1 MDSTT
6 IKQLRSICE
15 LLETLKPLLEENIS
29 RLQQDVSRQEPLIQ
43 RLLESEISAQETLI
57 PRIQES
63 VENLQAILPVEN
75 LQAILPLKPTPPENL
90 NAPLIVT
97 MPNGEIIAETYG
109 INTFI
114 KVIEKIGIER
124 VRSLGIIA
132 VQNRNLPLISDY
144 EDPEGHSQRRLGAY
158 YIASGN
164 HTPQKKEWLDEINNR
179 LEIGMTVIANPRPRS

>member
-1 MDSTT
+1 MNNTT
-6 IKQLRSICE
+6 IAQLRSICE
-15 LLETLKPLLEENIS
+15 LLEALKPLLQENIN
-29 RLQQDVSRQEPLIQ
+29 RLQQEVSRQEPLIR
-43 RLLESEISAQETLI
+43 RLLEPEIAAQESLI

-63 VENLQAILPVEN
+63 VEHLRAILSFR
-75 LQAILPLKPTPPENL
+75 PTPPENL

-124 VRSLGIIA
+124 VKSLAIIA
-132 VQNRNLPLISDY
+132 VQRRNLPLISDY
-144 EDPEGHSQRRLGAY
+144 EDPDGHSQRRLGAY

-164 HTPQKKEWLDEINNR
+164 HTPQKKEWLDEINKR